1 MQYYIVLESTFKRSP
16 KDCVYKKE
24 KKNGYYGKNIASFSK
39 LLFKFFSQVLAQG
52 EMIMVFANR
61 NRVLN
66 TKNLK

>member
-16 KDCVYKKE
+16 KDRVYKKE